1 MEIHTGTHA
10 THFHCT
16 KWTECL
22 KGGGKETLKD
32 GWLHRE
38 TNKQNIGQTDGWKK
52 DGRTDG
58 TEHQMDGRK
67 GRQQWMEREIERDW
81 WSGGQ
86 AEIQTGSAGGT
97 DRRTHGQDDG
107 ALDGRKDRWSNWML
121 DGQRWPVCPS
131 VCLCTLSC
139 LCPSICPS
147 VSARFSIHQSV
158 LLQMSISPSNC
169 LLNPSFHLCTCQ
181 RDWQT
186 GRWMDRLKDGHWQR
200 DRRNGRQ
207 FVFPSTLQSANPFI
221 FLSILLSLWPSD
233 CLSVHRPTSP
243 TVRRTNWQTRRQK
256 DGPTHR
262 PKAAPTAA
270 QLEVLNWQY
279 YLKESPFSQ
288 LKGLTS
294 TPQQAHLLHNK
305 DILRNILK
313 MTIIPAYVFLHI
325 DLQRFFV
332 CFFSSIELLQPE
344 QMKSVEQLLFCRSL
358 CKQAGLKLHP

>member
-1 MEIHTGTHA
+1 MA
-10 THFHCT
+10 
-16 KWTECL
+16 KQRDKQTER
-22 KGGGKETLKD
+22 
-32 GWLHRE
+32 W
-38 TNKQNIGQTDGWKK
+38 TDGWMEEGWKDRWDRAS
-52 DGRTDG
+52 DGRTERQ
-58 TEHQMDGRK
+58 TTMDGAWDRK
-67 GRQQWMEREIERDW
+67 RLMEWWTGRNTDRQCWRNRQEDAWTGW
-81 WSGGQ
+81 WSVGW
-86 AEIQTGSAGGT
+86 AERQTVKLNVRWTEMVHLSFCLSVYAPFHACVRPSVHLSLHVSLSTSLSFCKCPSVHPIACQIHLSIYVSARGT
-97 DRRTHGQDDG
+97 DRQEDG
-107 ALDGRKDRWSNWML
+107 WTDWRMGTDR
-121 DGQRWPVCPS
+121 
-131 VCLCTLSC
+131 
-139 LCPSICPS
+139 
-147 VSARFSIHQSV
+147 
-158 LLQMSISPSNC
+158 
-169 LLNPSFHLCTCQ
+169 
-181 RDWQT
+181 
-186 GRWMDRLKDGHWQR
+186 QR
-200 DRRNGRQ
+200 DRRNGGQ

-262 PKAAPTAA
+262 PKAVPTEA

-344 QMKSVEQLLFCRSL
+344 QMKSVEQFLFCRSL
-358 CKQAGLKLHP
+358 RKQAGLKLHP